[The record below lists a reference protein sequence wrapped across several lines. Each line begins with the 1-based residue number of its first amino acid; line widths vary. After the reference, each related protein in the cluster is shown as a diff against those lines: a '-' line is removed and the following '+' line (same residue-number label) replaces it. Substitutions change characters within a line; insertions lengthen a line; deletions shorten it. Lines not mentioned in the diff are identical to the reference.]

1 MNTTITRTD
10 KITPG
15 KNEPHWIRLPKTGQ
29 LESRTGLTRSAL
41 TRLCDEGKVK
51 SISLRDPAKTRG
63 CRLVN
68 LESLLRY
75 LSNLEEAQNYTTG
88 GQGLVKDLSAARSE
102 V

>member
-1 MNTTITRTD
+1 MNTTISSND
-10 KITPG
+10 KLTLE

-41 TRLCDEGKVK
+41 ARLCDEGKVK

-68 LESLLRY
+68 LESLLDY
-75 LSNLEEAQNYTTG
+75 LSNLEEAQNSTTG
-88 GQGLVKDLSAARSE
+88 GQGLVKDLSAACKE
-102 V
+102 